1 MGGNVSVVS
10 LNGLFKEVYA
20 DKLTD
25 LLLTAEELYYKNHI
39 KNWMNT

>member
-1 MGGNVSVVS
+1 MGDDWAIS

-20 DKLTD
+20 DKLKD
-25 LLLTAEELYYKNHI
+25 LLLTTEELYYKNHI